1 MEEINKS
8 EFKSDINTKSGIP
21 VIIEDDNCDT
31 YDTYDTYDTCDTCDT
46 CDKTFY
52 SSGFYYGSRQWKVAI
67 GVVCLAIVVTTGLN
81 IYEFVAP
88 STLIVEC
95 K

>member
-31 YDTYDTYDTCDTCDT
+31 

-52 SSGFYYGSRQWKVAI
+52 SSGLYYGSRQWKVAI

>member
-31 YDTYDTYDTCDTCDT
+31 YDTYDT

>member
-21 VIIEDDNCDT
+21 VIIEDDN
-31 YDTYDTYDTCDTCDT
+31 CDTCDT

>member
-31 YDTYDTYDTCDTCDT
+31 CDTCDN

-67 GVVCLAIVVTTGLN
+67 GVVCLAIVVTTCLN

-88 STLIVEC
+88 STLTVEC

>member
-21 VIIEDDNCDT
+21 VIIEDDNS
-31 YDTYDTYDTCDTCDT
+31 DTCDN

-52 SSGFYYGSRQWKVAI
+52 SSGFHYGSRQWKVAI